1 MSDYVR
7 LADTLSA
14 KEGQAFITING
25 KNKTLFEVSSLKAQ
39 IDLTVQ
45 ARRMLGHRMTQHK
58 VVGAEGTGSMTMYF
72 MNSEMLKMANAYL
85 KTGKFGDIKIFV
97 TNEDPQSTIGRQEV
111 VLHNVLFKTIPVTT
125 LDDQSDDPITIDSD
139 FTFDNIETLKYF
151 KLPENQ
157 QDSE

>member
-1 MSDYVR
+1 MSDYIR

-72 MNSEMLKMANAYL
+72 VNSEMLKLANTYL
-85 KTGKFGDIKIFV
+85 STGKFGDIKIFV

-139 FTFDNIETLKYF
+139 FTFDSIETLKSF

-157 QDSE
+157 RDVE